1 VGALL
6 LLAACGQQADIVAGA
21 AMKKK
26 TKYTADDKELYK
38 LSIKLLDL
46 VYAGREAVRPE
57 VEPTAAD
64 IDIIGGKL
72 TPKGGADCRKWVRS
86 YKRQQI
92 LVARDNDNIND
103 ALTIA
108 GSDKLW
114 LRVIRTAPGPK
125 ARRSR

>member
-1 VGALL
+1 MNEWARYCYSPPVAS
-6 LLAACGQQADIVAGA
+6 IVAGA

-26 TKYTADDKELYK
+26 MKYDKDLYK

-72 TPKGGADCRKWVRS
+72 TPKGEADYREWV
-86 YKRQQI
+86 
-92 LVARDNDNIND
+92 
-103 ALTIA
+103 
-108 GSDKLW
+108 
-114 LRVIRTAPGPK
+114 
-125 ARRSR
+125 